1 MTTAPGQ
8 GDQKILVLPAPSRAA
23 GLLASKRRQ
32 RRLHRALIYAV
43 LLPLAAL
50 ILVPLFWMVTT
61 SLKRQMDVYLV
72 PPQWLPAPPQWTN
85 YSDLFTFYPL
95 HVYAWNTTIITALSI
110 IGTLLSCSL
119 AAYGFA
125 RLRAPGRDVIFI
137 VLLST
142 LMLPSVVTLVP
153 TYILFQKLG
162 WVNTFLPLIVPNFFG
177 SAFYIF
183 LLRQFMMTIS
193 LELEDAARIDGA
205 SSFGIWWRIMLPLV
219 RPALLMSA
227 VFTFQTN
234 WNDYLGPLIYINDE
248 NKRTLALALS
258 YFTGSP
264 RGGPQ
269 LHYLMAASFLSLLP
283 LIVVFFLAQRTMIRG
298 IVFTGLKG

>member
-1 MTTAPGQ
+1 
-8 GDQKILVLPAPSRAA
+8 
-23 GLLASKRRQ
+23 LLASKRRQ
-32 RRLHRALIYAV
+32 RRLHRALIYTV

-85 YSDLFTFYPL
+85 YSDLFAFYPL

-125 RLRAPGRDVIFI
+125 RLRAPGRDVIFM

-269 LHYLMAASFLSLLP
+269 LHYLMAAAFLSLLP
-283 LIVVFFLAQRTMIRG
+283 LLVVFFLAQRTMIRG